1 MRKELSDLHE
11 FNESMKQQASLKNS
25 SNQGRKSLI
34 NTKED
39 ERKFLLEKQKG
50 LDLQQYQLQKE
61 QKSIDLKKKIVED
74 KIR

>member
-11 FNESMKQQASLKNS
+11 FNESMEQQASLKNS